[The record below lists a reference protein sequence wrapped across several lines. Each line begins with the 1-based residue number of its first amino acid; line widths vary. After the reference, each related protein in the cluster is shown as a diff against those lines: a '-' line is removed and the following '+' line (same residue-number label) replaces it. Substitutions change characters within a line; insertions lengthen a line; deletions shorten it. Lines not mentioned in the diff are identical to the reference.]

1 MPYLIDGHNLIGQT
15 PGLSLADP
23 DDERQLVEMLR
34 AYLVRTRKKGAVFF
48 DNGQPG
54 GSGNWSNSVLE
65 VVFVRGPRT
74 ADDLIRQRLL
84 SDTNPRGLTVVSG
97 DQAVARAALAAHAQ
111 VESAAEFARQLTSRP
126 ASLQKKQDGLTKE
139 EVLEWEKLF
148 NKKRRG

>member
-34 AYLVRTRKKGAVFF
+34 AYLVRARKKGAVFF

-54 GSGNWSNSVLE
+54 GSGNWSNNVLE
-65 VVFVRGPRT
+65 VVFVRASRT

-84 SDTNPRGLTVVSG
+84 SDPNPRGLTVVSS
-97 DQAVARAALAAHAQ
+97 DQAVAQAARAAHAQ
-111 VESAAEFARQLTSRP
+111 VQSAAEFARQMSNRP
-126 ASLQKKQDGLTKE
+126 AGLQKKQDGLTRE

-148 NKKRRG
+148 KKKRD